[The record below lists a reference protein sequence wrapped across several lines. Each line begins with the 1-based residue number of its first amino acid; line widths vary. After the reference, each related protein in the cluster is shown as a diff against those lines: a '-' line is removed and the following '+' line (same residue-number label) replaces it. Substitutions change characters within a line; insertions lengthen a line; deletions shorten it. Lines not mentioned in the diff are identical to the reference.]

1 VVHVEG
7 NRNTNVLVLISLYLQ
22 QCFQEDWKVTD
33 VGGSPR
39 KREAVCFSAVALYYE
54 AEKWSAC
61 PR

>member
-1 VVHVEG
+1 MVHVEG

-54 AEKWSAC
+54 AEK
-61 PR
+61 